1 MKTVWRV
8 FSYLK
13 RYPWMAAGTLT
24 CAILSTLMVIVFPA
38 TAKWIIDDVVRAN
51 RPDKLLPLI
60 LLAAVAFL
68 VQHGFKALRL
78 VLNNTFEQR
87 VIFDLRSDLYS
98 HIQLLPLRWFDNRAT
113 GDLMTRVI
121 EDVNSVERVLID
133 GIEQGVVAILQVVIV
148 ISVMFYLNVKLALL
162 ALVPFPLLIAGALTY
177 TLTAHRRYRSQRRAS
192 SNMNALLHDNLAGVR
207 QIKSFVREREE
218 HARFNRVSDQLRHAT
233 LVVMRVWAIYSP
245 SMSMFEAIGA
255 LLVLGFGGHAV
266 LTGAMQIGDLVAF
279 LMLTA
284 FLYDP
289 VSRLH
294 QLNQLVQ
301 AGRAAGE
308 RVFEILDEQVEA
320 GAVAGIGDPGTAIT
334 DRGYKARILGDIRY
348 ENVSFSY
355 VEGLPALRCV
365 SFHAPPGATVAL
377 VGATGAGKST
387 LVNLLV
393 RFYEFTSGEIH
404 IDGKPVREYEL
415 RTLREAIGVVT
426 QESFL
431 FNGSIRENLLMGKPD
446 ATDAELWRAVD
457 AANARQFIERLPDGL
472 ESVVGERG
480 VKLSVG
486 EKQRLS
492 IARSLLKD
500 PPILILDEATASV
513 DTATERLIQEALER
527 LMANRTSIVIAHRLS
542 TIVYAWKI
550 CAAVPAKFARG
561 LATARDRVAG
571 GNHYLGKSRARAA
584 ITGLR
589 RIPLS
594 GRRWC
599 RCGRSRNRDGLAGLQ
614 FTTVFDVVGFLQFID
629 AYFVH
634 FGYGRQ
640 CLSARH
646 DVRVAH
652 SGGMRRRHGWSGRIR
667 RRGRALSNHD
677 PWPDVGNFLL
687 QL

>member
-1 MKTVWRV
+1 MEAVWRV
-8 FSYLK
+8 FAYLK

-24 CAILSTLMVIVFPA
+24 CAVLSTLMVIVFPA
-38 TAKWIIDDVVRAN
+38 ATKWIINDVVRAH

-60 LLAAVAFL
+60 AMAAIAFL
-68 VQHGFKALRL
+68 FQHGFNALRI
-78 VLNNTFEQR
+78 VLNNTFEQK

-133 GIEQGVVAILQVVIV
+133 GIEQGVVAILQVLIV
-148 ISVMFYLNVKLALL
+148 VGMMFYLNAKLALL

-177 TLTAHRRYRSQRRAS
+177 TLTAHRRYRLQRRAS
-192 SNMNALLHDNLAGVR
+192 SDMNALLHDNLAGVR
-207 QIKSFVREREE
+207 QIKSFVREDEE
-218 HARFNRVSDQLRHAT
+218 HARFNRVSDQLRRAT

-255 LLVLGFGGHAV
+255 LFVLGFGSHAV
-266 LTGAMQIGDLVAF
+266 LTGSMQIGDLVAF
-279 LMLTA
+279 LILIA

-289 VSRLH
+289 LSRLH

-308 RVFEILDEQVEA
+308 RVFEILDEPAEP
-320 GAVAGIGDPGTAIT
+320 GAVTTSPDCSRPLVDAEPQLTPII
-334 DRGYKARILGDIRY
+334 GDIRY
-348 ENVSFSY
+348 QDVSFSY
-355 VEGLPALRCV
+355 VEGLPALRHV

-393 RFYEFTSGEIH
+393 RFYEFTSGQIY
-404 IDGKPVREYEL
+404 IDGKPIREYGL
-415 RTLREAIGVVT
+415 RALREAIGVVT

-431 FNGSIRENLLMGKPD
+431 FNGSIRENLLMGKPQ
-446 ATDAELWRAVD
+446 ATDAELWRAVA
-457 AANARQFIERLPDGL
+457 AANAQQFIQRLPDGL

-492 IARSLLKD
+492 IARALLKD

-513 DTATERLIQEALER
+513 DTATERLIQQALER

-542 TIVYAWKI
+542 TIVHADQI
-550 CAAVPAKFARG
+550 LV
-561 LATARDRVAG
+561 LD
-571 GNHYLGKSRARAA
+571 H
-584 ITGLR
+584 
-589 RIPLS
+589 
-594 GRRWC
+594 
-599 RCGRSRNRDGLAGLQ
+599 
-614 FTTVFDVVGFLQFID
+614 
-629 AYFVH
+629 
-634 FGYGRQ
+634 
-640 CLSARH
+640 
-646 DVRVAH
+646 
-652 SGGMRRRHGWSGRIR
+652 GRIIE
-667 RRGRALSNHD
+667 RGTHDELLALGGKYARLCEQS
-677 PWPDVGNFLL
+677 LL
-687 QL
+687 ETSPLRETEQPAEIVPSQTPETEEQLPVC

>member
-8 FSYLK
+8 FRYLK
-13 RYPWMAAGTLT
+13 RYPWIAAGTLT

-38 TAKWIIDDVVRAN
+38 ATKWIIDDVVRAN

-60 LLAAVAFL
+60 LLAAAAFL
-68 VQHGFKALRL
+68 VQHVFNSLRL
-78 VLNNTFEQR
+78 ILNNTFEQR

-133 GIEQGVVAILQVVIV
+133 GIEQGVVAILQVLIV
-148 ISVMFYLNVKLALL
+148 VSVMFYLNVKLALL
-162 ALVPFPLLIAGALTY
+162 ALGPFPLLIAGALTY
-177 TLTAHRRYRSQRRAS
+177 TLTAHRRYRLQRRAS
-192 SNMNALLHDNLAGVR
+192 SDMNALLHDNLAGVR

-255 LLVLGFGGHAV
+255 LLVVGFGSRAV
-266 LTGAMQIGDLVAF
+266 LAGTMQLGDLVAF

-289 VSRLH
+289 ISRLH

-308 RVFEILDEQVEA
+308 RVFEILDEPVEPGVVA
-320 GAVAGIGDPGTAIT
+320 ASGDRRAGITDPG
-334 DRGYKARILGDIRY
+334 YKTRILGDIRY

-355 VEGLPALRCV
+355 VEGLPALRNV

-393 RFYEFTSGEIH
+393 RFYEFTSGQIY
-404 IDGKPVREYEL
+404 IDEKPIREYEL
-415 RTLREAIGVVT
+415 RGLREAIGVVT

-446 ATDAELWRAVD
+446 ASDAELWRAVD
-457 AANARQFIERLPDGL
+457 AANARQFIERLPDRL

-486 EKQRLS
+486 EKQRLT
-492 IARSLLKD
+492 IARALLKD

-542 TIVYAWKI
+542 TIVHADQI
-550 CAAVPAKFARG
+550 LV
-561 LATARDRVAG
+561 LD
-571 GNHYLGKSRARAA
+571 H
-584 ITGLR
+584 
-589 RIPLS
+589 
-594 GRRWC
+594 
-599 RCGRSRNRDGLAGLQ
+599 
-614 FTTVFDVVGFLQFID
+614 
-629 AYFVH
+629 
-634 FGYGRQ
+634 
-640 CLSARH
+640 
-646 DVRVAH
+646 
-652 SGGMRRRHGWSGRIR
+652 GRIIE
-667 RRGRALSNHD
+667 RGTHDELLALDGKYARLCRQS
-677 PWPDVGNFLL
+677 LL
-687 QL
+687 DASPLREAAPQAEIVTSESLEKEERLPV

>member
-8 FSYLK
+8 FAYLK

-38 TAKWIIDDVVRAN
+38 AAKWIIDDVVRAN
-51 RPDKLLPLI
+51 RPDKLLPL
-60 LLAAVAFL
+60 LMLAAVAFFL
-68 VQHGFKALRL
+68 QHGFNALRI
-78 VLNNTFEQR
+78 VLNNTFEQK

-133 GIEQGVVAILQVVIV
+133 GIEQGVVAVLQIVIV
-148 ISVMFYLNVKLALL
+148 LAVMFYWNAKLAIL
-162 ALVPFPLLIAGALTY
+162 ALVPFPLLIGGALAY
-177 TLTAHRRYRSQRRAS
+177 TLTAHRRYRLQRRAS
-192 SNMNALLHDNLAGVR
+192 STINALLHDNLAGIR
-207 QIKSFVREREE
+207 QIKSFVRELEE
-218 HARFNRVSDQLRHAT
+218 HARFNRASDQLRRAT

-255 LLVLGFGGHAV
+255 LLILGFGAHAA
-266 LTGAMQIGDLVAF
+266 LTGEMQIGDLVAF

-308 RVFEILDEQVEA
+308 RVFEILDEPAEPGA
-320 GAVAGIGDPGTAIT
+320 GAGIGD
-334 DRGYKARILGDIRY
+334 RGYSSRIAGDIRY
-348 ENVSFSY
+348 EDVSFSY
-355 VEGLPALRCV
+355 TEGLPALGRV
-365 SFHAPPGATVAL
+365 SFHAPPGTTIAL

-387 LVNLLV
+387 LVNLIV
-393 RFYEFTSGEIH
+393 RFYEFTSGQIYV
-404 IDGKPVREYEL
+404 DGKPIRNYEL
-415 RTLREAIGVVT
+415 RALREAIGVVT

-446 ATDAELWRAVD
+446 ATDAELWRVVD
-457 AANARQFIERLPDGL
+457 AANARKFIERLPDGL

-492 IARSLLKD
+492 IARALLKD

-527 LMANRTSIVIAHRLS
+527 LMFHRTSIVIAHRLS
-542 TIVYAWKI
+542 TIVHADQILVLDHGRIIERGKHDELVALGGKYARL
-550 CAAVPAKFARG
+550 CQQSLLEVSPQPELELTEE
-561 LATARDRVAG
+561 LAT
-571 GNHYLGKSRARAA
+571 LP
-584 ITGLR
+584 
-589 RIPLS
+589 IPLPDE
-594 GRRWC
+594 R
-599 RCGRSRNRDGLAGLQ
+599 
-614 FTTVFDVVGFLQFID
+614 
-629 AYFVH
+629 
-634 FGYGRQ
+634 
-640 CLSARH
+640 LS
-646 DVRVAH
+646 V
-652 SGGMRRRHGWSGRIR
+652 
-667 RRGRALSNHD
+667 
-677 PWPDVGNFLL
+677 
-687 QL
+687 

>member
-1 MKTVWRV
+1 VRRGLLAKAFGVNCTMKTVWRV
-8 FSYLK
+8 FAYLK
-13 RYPWMAAGTLT
+13 RYPWLAAGTLT
-24 CAILSTLMVIVFPA
+24 CAVLGTLMVIIFP
-38 TAKWIIDDVVRAN
+38 TVTKWIINDVVRAN
-51 RPDKLLPLI
+51 HPQKLLPLI

-68 VQHGFKALRL
+68 LQHAFNALRI
-78 VLNNTFEQR
+78 VLNNTFEQK

-133 GIEQGVVAILQVVIV
+133 GIEQGVVAVLQIVIV
-148 ISVMFYLNVKLALL
+148 LAVMFYWNAKLAIL
-162 ALVPFPLLIAGALTY
+162 ALVPFPVLIGGALAY
-177 TLTAHRRYRSQRRAS
+177 TLTAHRRYRLQRRAAS
-192 SNMNALLHDNLAGVR
+192 AMNALLHDNLSGIR
-207 QIKSFVREREE
+207 QIKSFVREKEE
-218 HARFNRVSDQLRHAT
+218 HTRFNRVSDQLRHAT

-245 SMSMFEAIGA
+245 SMSMFEAFGA
-255 LLVLGFGGHAV
+255 VIVLAFGSHAV

-308 RVFEILDEQVEA
+308 RVFEILDEKVEA
-320 GAVAGIGDPGTAIT
+320 GAVAEIADPGTAIT

-348 ENVSFSY
+348 ENVNFSY
-355 VEGLPALRCV
+355 VEGLPALRHV

-393 RFYEFTSGEIH
+393 RFYEFTSGQIY
-404 IDGKPVREYEL
+404 IDEKPIREYEL
-415 RTLREAIGVVT
+415 RGLREAIGVVT

-446 ATDAELWRAVD
+446 ATDAQLWRVVD
-457 AANARQFIERLPDGL
+457 AANARKFIERLPDGL

-492 IARSLLKD
+492 IARALLKD

-513 DTATERLIQEALER
+513 DTATERLIQEALDR
-527 LMANRTSIVIAHRLS
+527 LMTNRTSIVIAHRLS
-542 TIVYAWKI
+542 TIVHADQI
-550 CAAVPAKFARG
+550 LV
-561 LATARDRVAG
+561 LD
-571 GNHYLGKSRARAA
+571 H
-584 ITGLR
+584 
-589 RIPLS
+589 
-594 GRRWC
+594 
-599 RCGRSRNRDGLAGLQ
+599 
-614 FTTVFDVVGFLQFID
+614 
-629 AYFVH
+629 
-634 FGYGRQ
+634 
-640 CLSARH
+640 
-646 DVRVAH
+646 
-652 SGGMRRRHGWSGRIR
+652 GRIIE
-667 RRGRALSNHD
+667 RGTHDELLVLGGKYARLCRQSLLDASPLQETEPPAEVITSEALEKEE
-677 PWPDVGNFLL
+677 
-687 QL
+687 QLPV

>member
-8 FSYLK
+8 FAYLK

-38 TAKWIIDDVVRAN
+38 ATKWIINDVVRAS

-60 LLAAVAFL
+60 ALAATAFL
-68 VQHGFKALRL
+68 LQHGFNALRI
-78 VLNNTFEQR
+78 VVNNTFEQK

-133 GIEQGVVAILQVVIV
+133 GIEQGVVAILQVFIV
-148 ISVMFYLNVKLALL
+148 VGMMFYLNAKLALL
-162 ALVPFPLLIAGALTY
+162 ALVPFPLLIAGTLAY
-177 TLTAHRRYRSQRRAS
+177 TLTAHRRYRLQRRAS
-192 SNMNALLHDNLAGVR
+192 SDMNALLHDNLAGVR
-207 QIKSFVREREE
+207 QIKSFVRENEE
-218 HARFNRVSDQLRHAT
+218 HGRFNRVSDQLRRAT

-245 SMSMFEAIGA
+245 SMSLFESVGA
-255 LLVLGFGGHAV
+255 LLVLGFGSHAV
-266 LTGAMQIGDLVAF
+266 LTGSMQIGDLVAF
-279 LMLTA
+279 LILIA

-289 VSRLH
+289 LSRLH

-308 RVFEILDEQVEA
+308 RVFEILDEPVEPGFVAA
-320 GAVAGIGDPGTAIT
+320 GA
-334 DRGYKARILGDIRY
+334 DRGSTRVLGDIRY
-348 ENVSFSY
+348 QDVSFSY
-355 VEGLPALRCV
+355 MEGLPALRNI

-387 LVNLLV
+387 VVNLLV
-393 RFYEFTSGEIH
+393 RFYEFTSGQIY
-404 IDGKPVREYEL
+404 IDRKSIREYEL
-415 RTLREAIGVVT
+415 GALREAIGVVT

-431 FNGSIRENLLMGKPD
+431 FNGSIRDNLLMGKPQ
-446 ATDAELWRAVD
+446 ATDAELWRAVI
-457 AANARQFIERLPDGL
+457 AANAQQFIQRLPGGL

-492 IARSLLKD
+492 IARALLKD

-542 TIVYAWKI
+542 TIVHADQILVMDHGQIIERGTHEELLSLGGRYTRL
-550 CAAVPAKFARG
+550 CQQSLLESSPLRQREPPAEI
-561 LATARDRVAG
+561 VASQTSETEEE
-571 GNHYLGKSRARAA
+571 L
-584 ITGLR
+584 
-589 RIPLS
+589 PV
-594 GRRWC
+594 C
-599 RCGRSRNRDGLAGLQ
+599 
-614 FTTVFDVVGFLQFID
+614 
-629 AYFVH
+629 
-634 FGYGRQ
+634 
-640 CLSARH
+640 
-646 DVRVAH
+646 
-652 SGGMRRRHGWSGRIR
+652 
-667 RRGRALSNHD
+667 
-677 PWPDVGNFLL
+677 
-687 QL
+687 

>member
-8 FSYLK
+8 LAYLK
-13 RYPWMAAGTLT
+13 RYPWLAAGTLA
-24 CAILSTLMVIVFPA
+24 CAILGTLMVIVFPSV
-38 TAKWIIDDVVRAN
+38 TKWIIDDVVRAN

-60 LLAAVAFL
+60 LFATVAFL
-68 VQHGFKALRL
+68 IQHLFNSLRII
-78 VLNNTFEQR
+78 LNNTFEQK

-133 GIEQGVVAILQVVIV
+133 GIEQGVVAVLQIVIV
-148 ISVMFYLNVKLALL
+148 VAVMFYWNAKLAML
-162 ALVPFPLLIAGALTY
+162 ALVPLPLLIAGALGY
-177 TLTAHRRYRSQRRAS
+177 TLTAHRRYRLQRRAA
-192 SNMNALLHDNLAGVR
+192 SNINALLHDNLAGIR
-207 QIKSFVREREE
+207 QIKSFAREREE
-218 HARFNRVSDQLRHAT
+218 HARFNCASDQLQHAT
-233 LVVMRVWAIYSP
+233 LVVMRTWAIYSP

-255 LLVLGFGGHAV
+255 LLVLGFGSHAV
-266 LTGAMQIGDLVAF
+266 LTGSLQLGDLVAI

-289 VSRLH
+289 ISRLH

-308 RVFEILDEQVEA
+308 RVFEILDEDVEP
-320 GAVAGIGDPGTAIT
+320 GVMAVFGDPGTAIT
-334 DRGYKARILGDIRY
+334 NGGDSARIIGDIRY

-355 VEGLPALRCV
+355 MEGLPALKHI
-365 SFHAPPGATVAL
+365 SFHALPGTTTAL

-393 RFYEFTSGEIH
+393 RFYEFDSGQIYVDDTP
-404 IDGKPVREYEL
+404 IREYDL
-415 RTLREAIGVVT
+415 HTLRGAIGVVT

-431 FNGSIRENLLMGKPD
+431 FNGSIRENLLMGKPT

-457 AANARQFIERLPDGL
+457 AANARQFIERLPQGV

-492 IARSLLKD
+492 IARALLKD

-513 DTATERLIQEALER
+513 DTATERLIQEALEH

-542 TIVYAWKI
+542 TIV
-550 CAAVPAKFARG
+550 
-561 LATARDRVAG
+561 
-571 GNHYLGKSRARAA
+571 RADQ
-584 ITGLR
+584 ILV
-589 RIPLS
+589 L
-594 GRRWC
+594 
-599 RCGRSRNRDGLAGLQ
+599 D
-614 FTTVFDVVGFLQFID
+614 
-629 AYFVH
+629 H
-634 FGYGRQ
+634 
-640 CLSARH
+640 
-646 DVRVAH
+646 
-652 SGGMRRRHGWSGRIR
+652 GRIIE
-667 RRGRALSNHD
+667 RGTHDELLALDRKYAQLCRQS
-677 PWPDVGNFLL
+677 LL
-687 QL
+687 ESSPQRESEPQEEIVASEVVEAQEERLQV

>member
-13 RYPWMAAGTLT
+13 RYPWLAAGTLT

-38 TAKWIIDDVVRAN
+38 ATKWIIDDVVRAN

-60 LLAAVAFL
+60 MLAAGAFL
-68 VQHGFKALRL
+68 VQHGLNALRL

-148 ISVMFYLNVKLALL
+148 VSVMFYLNVKLALL
-162 ALVPFPLLIAGALTY
+162 ALVPFPLLVAGALTY
-177 TLTAHRRYRSQRRAS
+177 TLTAHRRYRSQRRAAS
-192 SNMNALLHDNLAGVR
+192 SMNALLHDNLAGVR
-207 QIKSFVREREE
+207 QIKSFVREQEE

-233 LVVMRVWAIYSP
+233 LVVMRVWSIYSP
-245 SMSMFEAIGA
+245 SMSMVEAIGA
-255 LLVLGFGGHAV
+255 LFVVGFGSHAV
-266 LTGAMQIGDLVAF
+266 LTGSMQLGDLVAF

-289 VSRLH
+289 ISRLH

-308 RVFEILDEQVEA
+308 RVFEILDEPVEP
-320 GAVAGIGDPGTAIT
+320 GAVAGIVDPGIAIT
-334 DRGYKARILGDIRY
+334 DVRILGDILY

-355 VEGLPALRCV
+355 VEGLPALRHL
-365 SFHAPPGATVAL
+365 SFHAPPGATIAL

-393 RFYEFTSGEIH
+393 RFYEFTSGEIY
-404 IDGKPVREYEL
+404 IDGKPIREYEL
-415 RTLREAIGVVT
+415 RTLRQAIGVVT

-446 ATDAELWRAVD
+446 ATDTELWRAVD
-457 AANARQFIERLPDGL
+457 AANARQFIERLPEGL

-492 IARSLLKD
+492 IARALLKD

-513 DTATERLIQEALER
+513 DTATERLIQEALDR

-542 TIVYAWKI
+542 TIVHADQI
-550 CAAVPAKFARG
+550 LV
-561 LATARDRVAG
+561 LD
-571 GNHYLGKSRARAA
+571 H
-584 ITGLR
+584 
-589 RIPLS
+589 
-594 GRRWC
+594 
-599 RCGRSRNRDGLAGLQ
+599 
-614 FTTVFDVVGFLQFID
+614 
-629 AYFVH
+629 
-634 FGYGRQ
+634 
-640 CLSARH
+640 
-646 DVRVAH
+646 
-652 SGGMRRRHGWSGRIR
+652 GRIIE
-667 RRGRALSNHD
+667 RGTHDELFALDGKYARLCRQSLLDASPLRETEPRAEIVTSE
-677 PWPDVGNFLL
+677 LL
-687 QL
+687 EKEEQLPV

>member
-8 FSYLK
+8 FAYLK
-13 RYPWMAAGTLT
+13 RYPLLAVGTLT
-24 CAILSTLMVIVFPA
+24 CAVLGTLMVIIFPA
-38 TAKWIIDDVVRAN
+38 VTKWIINDVVRTN
-51 RPDKLLPLI
+51 HPEKLLPLV
-60 LLAAVAFL
+60 LLAAAAFL
-68 VQHGFKALRL
+68 IQHAFNAARI
-78 VLNNTFEQR
+78 VLNNTFEQK

-98 HIQLLPLRWFDNRAT
+98 HIQLLPLLWFDNRAT

-133 GIEQGVVAILQVVIV
+133 GIEQGVVALLQVVIV
-148 ISVMFYLNVKLALL
+148 IAVMFYLNATLALL

-177 TLTAHRRYRSQRRAS
+177 TLTAHRRYRLQRRAAS
-192 SNMNALLHDNLAGVR
+192 AMNALLHDNLSGVR
-207 QIKSFVREREE
+207 QIKSFVREKEE

-245 SMSMFEAIGA
+245 SMSMFEAFGA
-255 LLVLGFGGHAV
+255 VLVLGFGSHAV

-289 VSRLH
+289 ISRLH
-294 QLNQLVQ
+294 QLNQLIQ

-308 RVFEILDEQVEA
+308 RVFEILDERVE
-320 GAVAGIGDPGTAIT
+320 PGWT
-334 DRGYKARILGDIRY
+334 DRKMSARIAGDIRY

-355 VEGLPALRCV
+355 TEGLPALDRV
-365 SFHAPPGATVAL
+365 SFHAAPGATVAL

-393 RFYEFTSGEIH
+393 RFYEFIGGEIY
-404 IDGKPVREYEL
+404 IDGRPIREYAL
-415 RTLREAIGVVT
+415 RSLREAIGVVT

-446 ATDAELWRAVD
+446 ATDVELWRAVD
-457 AANARQFIERLPDGL
+457 AANAREFIERLPAGL

-492 IARSLLKD
+492 IARALLKD

-527 LMANRTSIVIAHRLS
+527 LMFHRTSIVIAHRLS
-542 TIVYAWKI
+542 TIVHADQI
-550 CAAVPAKFARG
+550 LVLDHGRIIERG
-561 LATARDRVAG
+561 
-571 GNHYLGKSRARAA
+571 
-584 ITGLR
+584 
-589 RIPLS
+589 
-594 GRRWC
+594 
-599 RCGRSRNRDGLAGLQ
+599 
-614 FTTVFDVVGFLQFID
+614 
-629 AYFVH
+629 
-634 FGYGRQ
+634 
-640 CLSARH
+640 RH
-646 DVRVAH
+646 DELLAF
-652 SGGMRRRHGWSGRIR
+652 GGKYARLCEQSLLETSPQPDLETPPQI
-667 RRGRALSNHD
+667 ATLPIPAPDEQLS
-677 PWPDVGNFLL
+677 V
-687 QL
+687 

>member
-1 MKTVWRV
+1 MNTVRRV
-8 FSYLK
+8 FAYLK
-13 RYPWMAAGTLT
+13 RYPWMAAATLA
-24 CAILSTLMVIVFPA
+24 CAIVSTLMVIVFPA
-38 TAKWIIDDVVRAN
+38 ATKWIIDDVVRAQ
-51 RPDKLLPLI
+51 RPEKLIPLI
-60 LLAAVAFL
+60 VLAAGAFL
-68 VQHGFKALRL
+68 VQHVFNSLRII
-78 VLNNTFEQR
+78 LNNTFEQR

-133 GIEQGVVAILQVVIV
+133 GIEQGVVAVLQVVIV
-148 ISVMFYLNVKLALL
+148 VSVMFYLNMKLALL
-162 ALVPFPLLIAGALTY
+162 ALVPLPFLIAGALTY
-177 TLTAHRRYRSQRRAS
+177 TLTAHRRYRLQRRAAS
-192 SNMNALLHDNLAGVR
+192 DMNALLHDNLAGVR

-218 HARFNRVSDQLRHAT
+218 HTRFNRVSNQLRHAT

-266 LTGAMQIGDLVAF
+266 LTGNMQIGDLVAF

-289 VSRLH
+289 VTRLH

-308 RVFEILDEQVEA
+308 RVFEIMDEPTEP
-320 GAVAGIGDPGTAIT
+320 GFVAGVGDPGAAIT
-334 DRGYKARILGDIRY
+334 DRGYRAQILGDIRY

-355 VEGLPALRCV
+355 VEGLTALRHV
-365 SFHAPPGATVAL
+365 SFHAAPGTTVAL

-393 RFYEFTSGEIH
+393 RFYELSAGQIY
-404 IDGKPVREYEL
+404 IDEKPIREYDL

-431 FNGSIRENLLMGKPD
+431 FNGPIRENLLMGKPD
-446 ATDAELWRAVD
+446 ATDAELWRAID
-457 AANARQFIERLPDGL
+457 AANARQFIERLPGGL
-472 ESVVGERG
+472 QSVVGERG

-492 IARSLLKD
+492 IARALLKD

-513 DTATERLIQEALER
+513 DTATERLIQDALER

-542 TIVYAWKI
+542 TIVHADQILVLDHGQIIERGMHEELLALGGKYARLCQQSFLEASPSSKTEPQEEI
-550 CAAVPAKFARG
+550 VPSET
-561 LATARDRVAG
+561 LEEEE
-571 GNHYLGKSRARAA
+571 
-584 ITGLR
+584 
-589 RIPLS
+589 
-594 GRRWC
+594 
-599 RCGRSRNRDGLAGLQ
+599 Q
-614 FTTVFDVVGFLQFID
+614 FSV
-629 AYFVH
+629 
-634 FGYGRQ
+634 
-640 CLSARH
+640 
-646 DVRVAH
+646 
-652 SGGMRRRHGWSGRIR
+652 
-667 RRGRALSNHD
+667 
-677 PWPDVGNFLL
+677 
-687 QL
+687 